1 MSYYDLP
8 GVRFRPI
15 ERWPGRLLRWS
26 QRRRSQVSASW
37 PKTIALL
44 NRELSHLGAKQ
55 VVLQVAMTERDI
67 RLDGYPRANARAE
80 HPGVILAFDSIHGPL
95 QYAVDTFDHWQDNIR
110 AIALA
115 LEALRAVDRYGV
127 TRHGEQYRGWKAI
140 EAPANGKMTVEQAA
154 RFIAEQADSP
164 LAWPEVVADTG
175 GRARRDAYRRAAA
188 KLHPDAG
195 GPPDLFIQ
203 LQQAKRVLDQHGG
216 GR

>member
-15 ERWPGRLLRWS
+15 ERWPGKLLRWD
-26 QRRRSQVSASW
+26 QRRRSQFSASW
-37 PKTIALL
+37 PKTITLL
-44 NRELSHLGAKQ
+44 GRELGHLHAKAI
-55 VVLQVAMTERDI
+55 VLQVAMGERDI

-80 HPGVILAFDSIHGPL
+80 HPGVILAFESRHGPL
-95 QYAVDTFDHWQDNIR
+95 QYAVDTYDNWKDNIR

-140 EAPANGKMTVEQAA
+140 EAPSNGAMTVEQAA

-164 LAWPEVVADTG
+164 DAWQDILEDTAGVRSDYYRDAAKRLHPDTG
-175 GRARRDAYRRAAA
+175 GDRE
-188 KLHPDAG
+188 
-195 GPPDLFIQ
+195 LFVR
-203 LQQAKRVLDQHGG
+203 LQEAKRVLDKHGG
-216 GR
+216 R